1 MVLKKK
7 YSKKKRNK
15 KYLINNLLKY
25 NSMIKKIDFFF
36 IINQKLIKNKDNLDT
51 SNQVNL
57 LMSIKCSFSPNIPE
71 IPDSLLKLS
80 EIPDYFWNLSIRE
93 QRKYL
98 YEKHGI
104 ILKDG
109 IWQKAPDT
117 WITRHEEFKLQK
129 IELEKLK
136 IRAAKFRNE
145 MREKERKMELREKER
160 LEKQPS
166 PEEIIKYRIEHLV
179 AISIQR
185 VKFKLLE
192 EYNDIYQETKLSVN
206 DALKCNIPNWKE
218 ILELRIQH
226 LNNDLKSSLET
237 MNRSWDNYF
246 ECGDEDDYGDIDV
259 IKTDNF
265 RYWLNSIQDTRKE
278 LIEISSVLIT
288 HLNKHIE

>member
-1 MVLKKK
+1 
-7 YSKKKRNK
+7 
-15 KYLINNLLKY
+15 
-25 NSMIKKIDFFF
+25 
-36 IINQKLIKNKDNLDT
+36 
-51 SNQVNL
+51 
-57 LMSIKCSFSPNIPE
+57 MSIKCSFSPKLPE

-129 IELEKLK
+129 IELKEFK
-136 IRAAKFRNE
+136 IRATKFRNE
-145 MREKERKMELREKER
+145 MREKERKMELSEKERHEWLLRDAERREKER
-160 LEKQPS
+160 LEKQPT
-166 PEEIIKYRIEHLV
+166 PEQIIKYRIKYMIEDLV

-192 EYNDIYQETKLSVN
+192 EYNDIYEETKLSVN

-237 MNRSWDNYF
+237 MNRSWENYF
-246 ECGDEDDYGDIDV
+246 ECGDEDYYGDIDV

-265 RYWLNSIQDTRKE
+265 SYWLNNIQDTRKE
-278 LIEISSVLIT
+278 LIEITSVLIN
-288 HLNKHIE
+288 HINKNTECYQ